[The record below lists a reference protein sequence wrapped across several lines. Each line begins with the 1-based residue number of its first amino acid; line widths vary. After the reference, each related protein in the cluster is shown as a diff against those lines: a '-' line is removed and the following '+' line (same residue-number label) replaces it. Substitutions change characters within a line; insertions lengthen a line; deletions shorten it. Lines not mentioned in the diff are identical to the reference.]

1 MNLFK
6 KRSRYEKKVFVL
18 FFGFNCS
25 LTIGQE
31 VKSLSTGSYD
41 REEEVVTFM
50 KKAMD
55 YAKLNGKKEVLKEF
69 INRDGE
75 FIEDELY
82 IYAYDFNGTVI
93 SRGGQPELVGKNLIS
108 MTDTDGVQ
116 VIKELIKLAKQG
128 SGRLEYLW
136 PNPEHGNKIES
147 KVGYVMKVDSTWFLG
162 SGVYR

>member
-1 MNLFK
+1 MRKKFLF
-6 KRSRYEKKVFVL
+6 YLTFFVL
-18 FFGFNCS
+18 FFGFDCS
-25 LTIGQE
+25 LIIGQE
-31 VKSLSTGSYD
+31 VKSLSIGSYD
-41 REEEVVTFM
+41 REEEVVAFV

-55 YAKLNGKKEVLKEF
+55 YAKLNGKKEALKEF
-69 INRDGE
+69 MNRDGE

-93 SRGGQPELVGKNLIS
+93 SHGGQSELVGKNLIS

-128 SGRLEYLW
+128 SGWLEYLW

-147 KVGYVMKVDSTWFLG
+147 KVGYVMKIDSTWFLG